1 MQQVKIIPQADSG
14 IQMSAYLLSAWQN
27 YFGKI
32 WKD

>member
-1 MQQVKIIPQADSG
+1 MQKVEILLQADFG